1 MNRDE
6 LLTMV
11 TLGEDSRRQFKAD
24 VTNADSLAADLVAF
38 SNSSGGLM
46 LIGITDDGTAQGLN
60 AGDVRRINQIITNA
74 ATQHMRSPISPTT
87 ENVPVSGRRVVIV
100 LTVPEGLDKPYF
112 DRHGVMWV
120 KTGSDRRR
128 IQSKEEL
135 RRLFQ
140 MTGQFH
146 ADELPTKAGIE
157 ALDKLRF
164 RDYLRDAY
172 KQDYPDSPADLT
184 RLLQNLNLATDTGVL
199 NLAGLL
205 LFAEQPDR
213 FMPQFTFKAIR
224 FPGNSIHVTDFLDS
238 EDFAGPLRK
247 LFDGAMAFVMRNLHK
262 VQAGRGVNAPGL
274 PEIPPV
280 VFEELLVNALVH
292 RDYLVSAPIRL
303 FIFDNRIEIIS
314 PGHLP
319 DHLTVEKIRAGNSNI
334 RNPILVSHVAKG
346 ILPYRGFASGIQRA
360 IEAWPK
366 IEFADDREGCLF
378 TATVYRTGKVVSV
391 KSSGKTTN
399 RTLQLE
405 SRLESW
411 LESAAKTVE
420 PGSAGQVTGQ
430 VAGQVTGQVAREIAL
445 IVGGIKGDMTRSS
458 LQKTLNLKGRANF
471 EDRYLKPAI
480 ALGLIEMTIPEKPK
494 SRLQKYRLTE
504 AGRALLAG
512 ADSEEKE

>member
-6 LLTMV
+6 LAAMIA
-11 TLGEDSRRQFKAD
+11 LGEDSRRQLKAD
-24 VTNADSLAADLVAF
+24 ITNADSLAADLVAF
-38 SNSSGGLM
+38 SNSSGGVM
-46 LIGITDDGTAQGLN
+46 LIGVADNGAARGLN
-60 AGDVRRINQIITNA
+60 PANVRRINQLIGNA

-87 ENVPVSGRRVVIV
+87 ENVSVAGKRIVIV

-140 MTGQFH
+140 MTSQFH
-146 ADELPTKAGIE
+146 ADELPTKAGID

-164 RDYLRDAY
+164 RDYLREAY

-184 RLLQNLNLATDTGVL
+184 RLLQNLNLATDTGFL

-205 LFAEQPDR
+205 LFAEHPDR
-213 FMPQFTFKAIR
+213 FMPQFTFKAMR
-224 FPGNSIHVTDFLDS
+224 FPGNSIHITDFLDS
-238 EDFAGPLRK
+238 EDFTGPIRK
-247 LFDGAMAFVMRNLHK
+247 QFDGALAFVLRNLHK
-262 VQAGRGVNAPGL
+262 VQAGRGVNAPGV
-274 PEIPPV
+274 PEIPTV

-303 FIFDNRIEIIS
+303 LIFDNRIEIIS

-319 DHLTVEKIRAGNSNI
+319 DNLTVDKIRAGNSNI

-360 IEAWPK
+360 LEAWPK
-366 IEFADDREGCLF
+366 IEFTEDREGCLF
-378 TATVYRTGKVVSV
+378 TATIYRTAEVVSAE
-391 KSSGKTTN
+391 SSEKITK
-399 RTLQLE
+399 RRSRLE

-411 LESAAKTVE
+411 LESAARPTQSEVT
-420 PGSAGQVTGQ
+420 AQVTAQ
-430 VAGQVTGQVAREIAL
+430 VVAQVVAFCQTPRSAREVMA
-445 IVGGIKGDMTRSS
+445 
-458 LQKTLNLKGRANF
+458 
-471 EDRYLKPAI
+471 E
-480 ALGLIEMTIPEKPK
+480 LGLRHWKTFYANYLTPLLEKGILERTIPDKPK
-494 SRLQKYRLTE
+494 SRLQKYRLT
-504 AGRALLAG
+504 AKGRRLSRG
-512 ADSEEKE
+512 

>member
-6 LLTMV
+6 LRKMV
-11 TLGEDSRRQFKAD
+11 ALGEDSRRQFKAD

-38 SNSSGGLM
+38 SNSSGGTM
-46 LIGITDDGTAQGLN
+46 LIGVADYGGIRGMSGA
-60 AGDVRRINQIITNA
+60 DVRRINQLIGNA
-74 ATQHMRSPISPTT
+74 ATQHMRSPISPAT
-87 ENVPVSGRRVVIV
+87 ENVSVAGKRIVIV
-100 LTVPEGLDKPYF
+100 LAVPEGLDKPYF

-135 RRLFQ
+135 RRLFR
-140 MTGQFH
+140 MTSQFH
-146 ADELPTKAGIE
+146 ADELPTKAGID

-172 KQDYPDSPADLT
+172 KQDYPHSPADLT
-184 RLLQNLNLATDTGVL
+184 RLLQNLNLATDTEFL

-213 FMPQFTFKAIR
+213 FVPQFTFKAIR
-224 FPGNSIHVTDFLDS
+224 FPGNSIHITDFLDS
-238 EDFAGPLRK
+238 EDFTGPIRK
-247 LFDGAMAFVMRNLHK
+247 LFDGAMAFVLRNLHK
-262 VQAGRGVNAPGL
+262 VQAGRGVNAPGV

-303 FIFDNRIEIIS
+303 LIFDNRIEIIS

-319 DHLTVEKIRAGNSNI
+319 DNLTVEKIRAGNSNI

-360 IEAWPK
+360 MEAWPK

-378 TATVYRTGKVVSV
+378 RATILRTAPEIQPGLEETAGEGAGKVTPES
-391 KSSGKTTN
+391 KS
-399 RTLQLE
+399 RLE
-405 SRLESW
+405 SRLESRLKSR
-411 LESAAKTVE
+411 LESALAARIVSILSNAEQGKANLAFNLGHKTVS
-420 PGSAGQVTGQ
+420 G
-430 VAGQVTGQVAREIAL
+430 AL
-445 IVGGIKGDMTRSS
+445 HRQIRR
-458 LQKTLNLKGRANF
+458 L
-471 EDRYLKPAI
+471 
-480 ALGLIEMTIPEKPK
+480 LGLGFVEMTIPKKPK

-504 AGRALLAG
+504 AGHTLLAEAG
-512 ADSEEKE
+512 SEENE